1 MFIDTFHEHGKSVT
15 NIAMP
20 SIVRKCYGFTHFVV
34 IVSNHILRFFA
45 YGKYVGFQSLMYS
58 LSYPPRLHVKPN
70 DSDVIK
76 LQRMTMVFGWHGKY
90 GE

>member
-1 MFIDTFHEHGKSVT
+1 
-15 NIAMP
+15 
-20 SIVRKCYGFTHFVV
+20 
-34 IVSNHILRFFA
+34 
-45 YGKYVGFQSLMYS
+45 MYS

-76 LQRMTMVFGWHGKY
+76 LQRTAMMFGWNGKY